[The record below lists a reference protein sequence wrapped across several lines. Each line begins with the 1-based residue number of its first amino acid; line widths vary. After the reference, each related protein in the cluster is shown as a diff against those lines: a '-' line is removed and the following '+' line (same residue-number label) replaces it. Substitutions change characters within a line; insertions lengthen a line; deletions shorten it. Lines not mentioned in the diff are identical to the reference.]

1 MSGEQQEKSEAAA
14 AATTVQ
20 SSILDQVIKATRP
33 QDQADADRV
42 KDYFK
47 QFLDRVIQPGQ
58 VVSKD
63 VEKNIKH
70 WISQIDQKL
79 STQLDEVMHNPA
91 YQKLEGTWRGLKY
104 LVNNSETGES
114 LKIRVLNVSKKDLLK
129 DLEKASEFDQS
140 ALFKKVYEEEYGQ
153 LGGQPYGMLIGD
165 YEFGRTPE
173 DISLLKFTSQVAA
186 ASHAPFVAAASPK
199 MFNLDSYTELSQPR
213 DLAKIFESVEYA
225 SWKSFRES
233 DDSRYVSLTMPRVL
247 ARLPYGSNTTP
258 VEEFNYEERV
268 DGTDNDK
275 YQWMNSSW
283 AYAARVTDAFSKDG
297 WFMRT
302 RGVEGGGKVEGL
314 PVHTFP
320 TDDGDVAMKT
330 PTEIAISDRREFEL
344 SNLGFMPL
352 LHSKNRDFAVF
363 MGSQSC
369 QKPKTYFDPAA
380 NANAELST
388 KTNYL
393 LSVSRFA
400 HYLKVMARDKIG
412 SFMEVSDCEKWL
424 NAWIMNYVVGNPE
437 SVSEAVKA
445 QRPLAG
451 AEVRVEDV
459 KGKPG
464 YYQAVAYL
472 RPHFQLEAL
481 ASSMRLVAEIPKK
494 A

>member
-412 SFMEVSDCEKWL
+412 SFMETGDCEKWL

-451 AEVRVEDV
+451 AEVRVEEV